1 MKAGKLIAALMGAAA
16 VLSVNALPSGV
27 VFSLSAEAADIVG
40 SGTCGK
46 NAAWQ
51 LDSDGTL
58 TVSGTGAMYSL
69 NSNYTIPWAEEK
81 ETIKKA
87 VIGRG
92 ITSVGSQS
100 FTGCTNL
107 ESVAIADTVTSIETY
122 SFSGCGALTSLVIPD
137 SVTSIGSSAFALCKS
152 LSDVTIPSSVTY
164 IGSLA
169 FTGTPWLDAEAEK
182 SQFVIVNGL
191 LLFAAD
197 TEETVIPESVTC
209 IVSNAFWGK
218 SLMKTLTIPDTV
230 TKIDY
235 NAFAD
240 CSSLTSVTIPGSVED
255 IGMQAFV
262 NCAALGEVTILDPD
276 AKIYDRA
283 TTFANDNKTYS
294 GVIRG
299 YDGSTA
305 EAWAGKYGYRFE
317 SLGKQPPEYSFGD
330 VNGDGVIDAVD
341 ASEVLAYYARVSTDQ
356 EGGFGRNQQAAADV
370 DMNGFIDSVDAS
382 DILAYYA
389 YASTAEGKVVSIE
402 EYMKKK

>member
-1 MKAGKLIAALMGAAA
+1 MKTGKLVRALICAAFALG
-16 VLSVNALPSGV
+16 VNALPSGV
-27 VFSLSAEAADIVG
+27 VFTLSAEAAYIIDN
-40 SGTCGK
+40 GTCGK
-46 NAAWQ
+46 NAVWE
-51 LDSDGTL
+51 LDRDGTL
-58 TVSGTGAMYSL
+58 TVSGTGDMYSR
-69 NSNYTIPWAEEK
+69 NSNYDIPWEEEK
-81 ETIKKA
+81 ESIKKV
-87 VIGRG
+87 VISKG

-100 FTGCTNL
+100 FDSCTNL

-122 SFSGCGALTSLVIPD
+122 SFSGCRALTSLVVPN
-137 SVTSIGSSAFALCKS
+137 SVTNIGSSAFAMCKS

-164 IGSLA
+164 IGALA
-169 FTGTPWLDAEAEK
+169 FTGTPWLNAEAKK

-191 LLFAAD
+191 LLFAVD
-197 TEETVIPESVTC
+197 REDVVIPDSVTY
-209 IVSNAFWGK
+209 IVSDAFWGK

-230 TKIDY
+230 TGIGH
-235 NAFAD
+235 NAFAS
-240 CSSLTSVTIPGSVED
+240 CSSLTSVTIPESVED
-255 IGMQAFV
+255 IGVQAFA
-262 NCAALGEVTILDPD
+262 NCAALGEVTILAPD

-283 TTFANDNKTYS
+283 TTFANDNISYS

-305 EAWAGKYGYRFE
+305 EIWAGKYGYRFE
-317 SLGKQPPEYSFGD
+317 SLGERPAEYSFGD

-356 EGGFGRNQQAAADV
+356 DGGFGIKQQAAADV

-389 YASTAEGKVVSIE
+389 YVSTAEGKVLSME